1 VVCALKYHGSNN
13 IESALTLNTIFTA
26 TSWFLNLLMLNL
38 RPATIDDLDLL
49 RQWDEEPHVVEADP
63 NDDWGWEVEL
73 ARNPDWR
80 EQLIAEIDGRS
91 IGFIQI
97 IDPAL
102 EDSHY
107 WGDVEPNLRAIDIWI
122 GAEADLGKGYGTQMM
137 KLAIDRCFVDPAVT
151 AILIDP
157 LASNTR
163 SHRFYERLGFRF
175 VEPRRFGDDDC
186 FVYRLN
192 RSIQFS

>member
-1 VVCALKYHGSNN
+1 MFDDAQSVTVA
-13 IESALTLNTIFTA
+13 
-26 TSWFLNLLMLNL
+26 MLNL

-49 RQWDEEPHVVEADP
+49 RAWDDKPHVVAADP

-73 ARNPDWR
+73 ARDPDWR
-80 EQLIAEIDGRS
+80 EQLIAEINGRA
-91 IGFIQI
+91 IGFVQI

-107 WGDVEPNLRAIDIWI
+107 WEEIESNLRAIDIWI
-122 GAEADLGKGYGTQMM
+122 GSETDLGKGYGTQMM
-137 KLAIDRCFVDPAVT
+137 KLAIDRCFTDPTVT

-186 FVYRLN
+186 FVYRLD
-192 RSIQFS
+192 RSTEQDIT

>member
-1 VVCALKYHGSNN
+1 
-13 IESALTLNTIFTA
+13 
-26 TSWFLNLLMLNL
+26 MLNL
-38 RPATIDDLDLL
+38 RRATIDDLDLL

-73 ARNPDWR
+73 TRDPDWR
-80 EQLIAEIDGRS
+80 EQLIAEIDGRA

-107 WGDVEPNLRAIDIWI
+107 WGEIEPNLRAIDIWI
-122 GAEADLGKGYGTQMM
+122 GDAADLGKGYGTQMM
-137 KLAIDRCFVDPAVT
+137 KLAIDRCFADATVT

-157 LASNTR
+157 LASNLR
-163 SHRFYERLGFRF
+163 AHRFYERLGFQF
-175 VEPRRFGDDDC
+175 VEPRRFGEDDC

-192 RSIQFS
+192 RLPTARYANG

>member
-1 VVCALKYHGSNN
+1 
-13 IESALTLNTIFTA
+13 
-26 TSWFLNLLMLNL
+26 MLNL

-73 ARNPDWR
+73 ARDPDWR
-80 EQLIAEIDGRS
+80 EQLIAEIAGRA

-107 WGDVEPNLRAIDIWI
+107 WGEIEPNLRAIDIWI

-137 KLAIDRCFVDPAVT
+137 KLAIDRCFADAAVT

-163 SHRFYERLGFRF
+163 AHRFYERLGFQF
-175 VEPRRFGDDDC
+175 VEPRRFGEDDC

-192 RSIQFS
+192 RSIFK